1 MLTTTGASASERY
14 DIDGKVLR
22 DERGGE
28 HEAFE
33 V

>member
-1 MLTTTGASASERY
+1 MRAHP
-14 DIDGKVLR
+14 DDKHDGKVLR
-22 DERGGE
+22 DERCGE